1 VSGRKVRFARRARQ
15 DLLDIWRHVAPRS
28 SEARADEIYDRIEE
42 RCRSLKDHPQMG
54 PARPE
59 IAEGARGL
67 VIERWLALY
76 RLVDDGVQVVRIVDS
91 SRDTG
96 KIEWIIE

>member
-1 VSGRKVRFARRARQ
+1 
-15 DLLDIWRHVAPRS
+15 
-28 SEARADEIYDRIEE
+28 
-42 RCRSLKDHPQMG
+42 MG